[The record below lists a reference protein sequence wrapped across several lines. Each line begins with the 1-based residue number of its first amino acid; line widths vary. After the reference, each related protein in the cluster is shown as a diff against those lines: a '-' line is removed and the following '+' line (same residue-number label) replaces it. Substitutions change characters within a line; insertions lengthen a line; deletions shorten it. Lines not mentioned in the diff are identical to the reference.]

1 MQNMPDG
8 ADIDFE
14 LELLDFDKQPNW
26 HDAGPDDKI
35 RRAETLKEHGNAVF
49 RQGAAQYSKARSKW
63 MKALK
68 MLDNAFDLDTEDQ
81 VGYTQPI

>member
-26 HDAGPDDKI
+26 HDAGPDEKI
-35 RRAETLKEHGNAVF
+35 RRAQTLKEQGNAVF

>member
-26 HDAGPDDKI
+26 HDAGPDEKI
-35 RRAETLKEHGNAVF
+35 RRAQTLKEQGERCFQTGRCAVL
-49 RQGAAQYSKARSKW
+49 QSTQQMDEGAQDAGQC
-63 MKALK
+63 L
-68 MLDNAFDLDTEDQ
+68 
-81 VGYTQPI
+81 

>member
-26 HDAGPDDKI
+26 HDAGPDEKI
-35 RRAETLKEHGNAVF
+35 RRAQTLKEQGNAVF
-49 RQGAAQYSKARSKW
+49 RQGAA
-63 MKALK
+63 L
-68 MLDNAFDLDTEDQ
+68 
-81 VGYTQPI
+81 